1 MANALPRSHGSSFGT
16 LLREW
21 RVKRHLSLRDL
32 ATQVYVD
39 YGHLGKVERGTRIA
53 SRELVEACDATL
65 DTGGQLRAAWR
76 ADDAVAGYRPA
87 QLPAAGRLFVG
98 REDERDHL
106 RTVLTADQDDAPALV
121 VVAGAPGVGKTSLA
135 LHCANDVADSFADGV
150 LFADL
155 SGYADRAGEHPAD
168 VLEQFL
174 LALGVPPASVPRDLA
189 ARASLYR
196 TVLYGRKALIVLDN
210 VRGSDQVLP
219 LLPSGRGC
227 AVLVTSRNRL
237 SGLTVRHGAIGV
249 RLAPLPEPHA
259 IDVLRGI
266 LGAERVDA
274 EPDAAR
280 TLTRQCSGLPLA
292 LCVAAERIAARP
304 RRRLADLVDDLAS
317 ETDQLDVLTVADD
330 VSLEVRRVFS
340 WSYRA
345 LPEDTAHVFRLL
357 SLHWSAEFSTE
368 SAASVVGYPPRR
380 VRLHL
385 DALTG
390 AHLIDEVDR
399 DRYRF
404 HDLLRTY
411 AAELARAVEPPELLD
426 AATDRLLRWYLATV
440 HAANRVM
447 APYRRRPDLS
457 TPFDDLVLPAL
468 RDWADGVAWCE
479 RELPA
484 LTTATAKAVDST
496 VPSVAH
502 ELPVALW
509 DFFFLRKPWNA
520 WLAMN
525 EHGRLVARRTNDR
538 AAEAHA
544 QYNLG
549 VAYVDLGETDKAT
562 RCLERSLDLRRRL
575 GDRAGQGWSLVMLG
589 NNELT
594 RGAFDPAAKLHE
606 EALAIFREIDD
617 EWAVGITRGYLGGT
631 YTLCKRFAE
640 AAPEL
645 AASQRTLHELGDRQ
659 GEGCALDLIAHLHVG
674 QEHWAEAIDYL
685 NRAIELRATIGDRR
699 GEAGTLLTLGRIQL
713 DRGQPADAARSLR
726 RALDLFTELG
736 DPEARTVR
744 AQLSNLDA
752 A

>member
-1 MANALPRSHGSSFGT
+1 VANALPRSHGSSFGA

-21 RVKRHLSLRDL
+21 RVKQRLSLRDL
-32 ATQVYVD
+32 ATRVYVD

-53 SRELVEACDATL
+53 SRELVEACESVLDA
-65 DTGGQLRAAWR
+65 GGELRAAWR

-98 REDERDHL
+98 RETEREQV
-106 RTVLTADQDDAPALV
+106 RTVLTADPNDAPALV

-135 LHCANDVADSFADGV
+135 LHCANDVADRFADGV

-155 SGYADRAGEHPAD
+155 SGYADKAGEHPAD

-210 VRGSDQVLP
+210 VRGSEQVLP
-219 LLPSGRGC
+219 LLPSGKGS
-227 AVLVTSRNRL
+227 AVLVTSRNRM

-249 RLAPLPEPHA
+249 RLPPLPEAHA
-259 IDVLRGI
+259 VDVLRSI
-266 LGAERVDA
+266 LGAERVAA

-280 TLTRQCSGLPLA
+280 TLARQCSGLPLA

-304 RRRLADLVDDLAS
+304 QRRLADLVDDLAN

-345 LPEDTAHVFRLL
+345 LPEDAAHVFRVL
-357 SLHWSAEFSTE
+357 SLHWSAEFSIF

-385 DALTG
+385 DTLTG

-399 DRYRF
+399 DHYRF

-411 AAELARAVEPPELLD
+411 AGELARAVEPPDQLD
-426 AATDRLLRWYLATV
+426 AARDRLLRWYLATV
-440 HAANRVM
+440 HAANRM
-447 APYRRRPDLS
+447 LAPYRRRPDLS
-457 TPFDDLVLPAL
+457 TPVDDLVLPAI
-468 RDWADGVAWCE
+468 RDWPDAVAWCE

-484 LTTATAKAVDST
+484 LTVATARAVDST
-496 VPSVAH
+496 VPTVAH

-525 EHGRLVARRTNDR
+525 ENGLEVARRTHDR
-538 AAEAHA
+538 AAEAHTE
-544 QYNLG
+544 YNLG
-549 VAYVDLGETDKAT
+549 VAYLDLGETDKAS
-562 RCLERSLDLRRRL
+562 RSLERSLDLRRRL
-575 GDRAGQGWSLVMLG
+575 GDRAGQGWSLVVLG
-589 NNELT
+589 NNELS
-594 RGAFDPAAKLHE
+594 RGAFDVAAKLHE
-606 EALAIFREIDD
+606 EALDIFREIDD

-640 AAPEL
+640 ADPEL
-645 AASQRTLHELGDRQ
+645 VASQRILHELGDRQ
-659 GEGCALDLIAHLHVG
+659 GEGCALDLIARLHIG
-674 QEHWAEAIDYL
+674 QEHWAEATDYL

-699 GEAGTLLTLGRIQL
+699 GEAGTLLTLGRVQL
-713 DRGQPADAARSLR
+713 DRGQRTDAERSLR
-726 RALDLFTELG
+726 RALALFTELG
-736 DPEARTVR
+736 DPEASTVR
-744 AQLSNLDA
+744 EQLDNLDVG
-752 A
+752 